1 MTRKSSNEIS
11 SDAYLGWLTTLL
23 ANGYNDEVKA
33 FTSSIQSNQDAVLDF
48 EIAFDML
55 NFDAIIN
62 WVGTPSQE
70 ASMTLVDTRLDE
82 MNRFL
87 ARINRPYESYVSV
100 TNHGL
105 EATIEIGWLDQMT
118 DFVVWER
125 LTYCVD
131 DPVMAFADIGFMF
144 DIKNYQCAP
153 KLADKP
159 EPPLYRYHPERFKA
173 YRDYSEP
180 VGKHYRQKV
189 QTLPD

>member
-70 ASMTLVDTRLDE
+70 ASMALLQ
-82 MNRFL
+82 
-87 ARINRPYESYVSV
+87 S
-100 TNHGL
+100 
-105 EATIEIGWLDQMT
+105 
-118 DFVVWER
+118 
-125 LTYCVD
+125 
-131 DPVMAFADIGFMF
+131 
-144 DIKNYQCAP
+144 
-153 KLADKP
+153 
-159 EPPLYRYHPERFKA
+159 
-173 YRDYSEP
+173 
-180 VGKHYRQKV
+180 
-189 QTLPD
+189 